1 MLRAQLIDFGSKAT
15 DDPGDTGDQVGM
27 AHPVVDI
34 EDLAD
39 TGHHVDTADYPDTGV
54 LADTE
59 VFADTEVLAD
69 AGVLAGTGNRLDIA
83 DQDQDQL
90 GAQEDI
96 DRADMV
102 LPRLEPPQC

>member
-39 TGHHVDTADYPDTGV
+39 TGHHVDTADHPDTG
-54 LADTE
+54 
-59 VFADTEVLAD
+59 VLAD
-69 AGVLAGTGNRLDIA
+69 AGVLAGA
-83 DQDQDQL
+83 DGIPEAL
-90 GAQEDI
+90 AA
-96 DRADMV
+96 ADM
-102 LPRLEPPQC
+102 LELAPGNAERVALEDESDAV